1 MKTVNTMYL
10 LQLAYRKIGEHAAH
24 VCNKFS
30 NANAEQFMQHSEFQ
44 RLCATGRMYVARN
57 NRGETWFLLLEPAG
71 TLLRNKFHE
80 IRSSIKTATEIN
92 KLEQR
97 AGAHATKANK
107 LWEKADAIKA
117 SVDAPQ
123 VAINFSF
130 DDDLPF

>member
-10 LQLAYRKIGEHAAH
+10 LQLAYRKIGEHTAH

-30 NANAEQFMQHSEFQ
+30 NANAEKFMQHPDFQ
-44 RLCATGRMYVARN
+44 ELNSTGRMYVAMN
-57 NRGETWFLLLEPAG
+57 QKGESWFLLLEPSG

-123 VAINFSF
+123 VAITF
-130 DDDLPF
+130 DDNLPF

>member
-10 LQLAYRKIGEHAAH
+10 LQLAYRKIGEHTAH

-44 RLCATGRMYVARN
+44 RLCATGRLYVAMN
-57 NRGETWFLLLEPAG
+57 QKGESWFLLLEPAG

-80 IRSSIKTATEIN
+80 IRSSIKTTTEIS

-97 AGAHATKANK
+97 AGAHANKAAK

-117 SVDAPQ
+117 SANAPQ
-123 VAINFSF
+123 VTINFI
-130 DDDLPF
+130 DDNLPF